1 MGGGDSGIPSD
12 CLFHGE
18 LNMTAEEYHSEW
30 KQEWAEKNRVW
41 KAEFETLVGRT
52 IASVEYENHTLNF
65 TDGSSFE
72 FGDHYDEGGL
82 YWNIIERDA

>member
-18 LNMTAEEYHSEW
+18 LNMTQEEW
-30 KQEWAEKNRVW
+30 LLNQQEWDEKNRVW

-72 FGDHYDEGGL
+72 FGDHFDEGGL